1 MDFVLHTKK
10 TQVELQQIYKLGIK
24 RSETMQKHD
33 FDLTN
38 DNTPSASGHKVNI
51 SRR

>member
-24 RSETMQKHD
+24 RSETMQKHESD
-33 FDLTN
+33 HTN
-38 DNTPSASGHKVNI
+38 DSTPSASRHKVN
-51 SRR
+51 